1 MKVKGVRLHGAH
13 DIRLEEFELPEIK
26 DDEILVKVVSDS
38 ICMSTWKMV
47 QAGKNHKRVPENVA
61 EHPVIIGH
69 EFTGDIVKVGS
80 KWKDK
85 FHEGKKFAQQP
96 AIPGQME
103 SPGYSYEF
111 FGGAATYC
119 IFPNDIIEK
128 GCIWEYDG
136 DSYFEASLGEPM
148 SCCIGGYHSNYH
160 TEHLS
165 YEHKMGTLA
174 GGNIL
179 ILGGCGPMGL
189 GAVSYGL
196 AFENKPKRIVVTDI
210 NDAKIARAKEVIP
223 ESEAKEKGIELH
235 YVNTANMEDP
245 IAELRAITDGVGYS
259 DVFVYAPVKSIAE
272 MGDRLLA
279 VDGCLNFFSGPTDKK
294 LDKLIQPLWLRM

>member
-1 MKVKGVRLHGAH
+1 MKVKGVRLHNAH
-13 DIRLEEFELPEIK
+13 DIRLEEFEIPEIRE
-26 DDEILVKVVSDS
+26 DEILVKVVSDS

-47 QAGKNHKRVPENVA
+47 QTGKNHKRVPENVE

-80 KWKDK
+80 KWKDQ

-136 DSYFEASLGEPM
+136 DSYFEASLAEPM

-165 YEHKMGTLA
+165 YEHKMGTQA

-223 ESEAKEKGIELH
+223 EAEAEKKGVELH
-235 YVNTANMEDP
+235 YVNTANM
-245 IAELRAITDGVGYS
+245 LQN
-259 DVFVYAPVKSIAE
+259 FVRSRKAWDTAMSSC
-272 MGDRLLA
+272 MR
-279 VDGCLNFFSGPTDKK
+279 
-294 LDKLIQPLWLRM
+294 R

>member
-1 MKVKGVRLHGAH
+1 MKARGVRLYGVD

-26 DDEILVKVVSDS
+26 EDEILVKVVSDS

-69 EFTGDIVKVGS
+69 EFTGDIVKVGE
-80 KWKDK
+80 KWKGQ

-103 SPGYSYEF
+103 SPGYSYEY

-119 IFPNDIIEK
+119 IFPNDVIEK

-160 TEHLS
+160 NEHLS
-165 YEHKMGTLA
+165 YEHKMGTLE
-174 GGNIL
+174 GGDIL

-196 AFENKPKRIVVTDI
+196 TFENKPKRIVVTDI

-223 ESEAKEKGIELH
+223 ESEAAEKGVELH

-245 IAELRAITDGVGYS
+245 VAELKAITGGKGYS

-272 MGDRLLA
+272 MGNR
-279 VDGCLNFFSGPTDKK
+279 
-294 LDKLIQPLWLRM
+294 Q